1 MKKKKTKI
9 FIQMDDRKNTLS
21 VNNIIFG
28 VLFCL
33 FCCLVEVC
41 FFNVHIILY
50 QEFLSIDC
58 VLPYRGRI
66 SKENLRFFLI
76 KLKG

>member
-41 FFNVHIILY
+41 FLMFIL
-50 QEFLSIDC
+50 FSIKNLIDC